1 MVLWNAEK
9 NQDNCT
15 LLYTDTDS
23 LLVHTKKLKT
33 YKDMSEFK
41 DVFDFSDY
49 PKDNPLHDNKNKK
62 VLGKINDE
70 CSGTPVSEY
79 IGLNER

>member
-1 MVLWNAEK
+1 
-9 NQDNCT
+9 
-15 LLYTDTDS
+15 
-23 LLVHTKKLKT
+23 
-33 YKDMSEFK
+33 MSEFK